1 MRGSLRCWRGGGEW
15 LAFANA
21 AKAAF
26 PFLSEEGRHA
36 VEAAVLSHRPELS
49 WVKEY
54 LGRVRDGR
62 TSAGLADP
70 DGYVR
75 HQLTLVGQH
84 ERAILKTIGEEQL
97 SSVARA
103 RLAELDRKF
112 VGKPLPEAYG
122 VRGGRVQSPIDQA
135 KAARMSDRNWLS
147 AMARYRDDTDRG
159 YSVISLSAGRAN

>member
-1 MRGSLRCWRGGGEW
+1 
-15 LAFANA
+15 
-21 AKAAF
+21 
-26 PFLSEEGRHA
+26 
-36 VEAAVLSHRPELS
+36 
-49 WVKEY
+49 VKEY